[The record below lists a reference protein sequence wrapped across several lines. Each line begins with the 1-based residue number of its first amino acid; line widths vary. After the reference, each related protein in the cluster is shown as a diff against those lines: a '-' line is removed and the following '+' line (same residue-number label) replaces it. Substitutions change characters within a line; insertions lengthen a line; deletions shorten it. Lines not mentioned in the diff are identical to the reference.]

1 MPTDPGEVTRDRN
14 DSFKSVTGV
23 SIGCSAGN
31 LRNTDITAAVVESE
45 VRSNRRRSLLAVRIN
60 ETKTSYVWST
70 SFVAVSSLSA
80 VGFNTG
86 VDWALSMVS
95 VLETDSFA
103 DSLQEGLTI
112 DSVVASDV
120 ICIFLTNSPTQV
132 PSPLPRPE
140 GEPGAIAG
148 ASTSS
153 IIGVVVLVFMGTASV
168 VWALKRK
175 KHPESGSGLTEDDW
189 ITGVKSESADKS
201 PNSPR
206 SGRMVSQNVELVEMS
221 RNKFGKEK
229 LGSDTKQLPVL
240 QNVAYLD
247 LEGGTQLPGIVG
259 KDDKAGTEGTVN
271 GSSGAGTAKQRYLS
285 RLQRVRAQFTVFNAK
300 ESVKHDDVTIQES
313 GIVGRT
319 LAPTDAKADQMED
332 EEPALDLESDASCK
346 KEASAYISGDKR
358 QEYSPEEIT
367 NLLEKL
373 GLPEG
378 VALIP
383 PNALALKLKP
393 FAKITGAKLFKG
405 KFKGRTVMVKR
416 AFDDDLYSLV
426 SLLIALPPH
435 PHLLPLFG
443 VAELI
448 NNTVGT
454 PADSLRDKS
463 ALHLIGGFCG
473 GGALSAYCRLPTF
486 GPLEYVRCA
495 QELLGALAH
504 IHTCGHWHGDLRPE
518 HVLLENSGAVRLT
531 GFSSAQPF
539 DVVAFLTK
547 SDAAAPAGLSNHFRA
562 PAYVPPEFWVAARET
577 NSAAQSVSAEIMS
590 LEEHQQADV
599 YEAAV
604 TLWEL
609 WHKSEPFQGVSP
621 RDVAE
626 RVRNGDRPSFA
637 MPTSLLSPPDRGF
650 GTDGEGPPSRAPF
663 EAPKKLKALVH
674 ASWLHGP
681 RSRLLA
687 QVLHTDFTAEAT
699 PAIELALEIESKQFL
714 SAVSEAR
721 PGVLVDNAI
730 KLIEGDGNSSGSYL
744 PVAYSM
750 RGNRPVF
757 KGHMASRPVAAL
769 GVRVPIALHS
779 EDKIKHGK
787 MKFVAPGTPEGE
799 ATLDQAGLEVAHL
812 ATLSKHLNVL
822 TVYGVCAMTTPLSW
836 SAPGSSV
843 EGKKSPATLYV
854 VTDFVTCSNSDGD
867 SVHDLAT
874 YCRSGDQFTLAE
886 FARVGRELLSGLAH
900 LHAHG
905 IAHGNLCPS
914 TVLVERRY
922 RHGYRVKLA
931 DYGVKALQAAPEVS
945 VNSAE
950 VSDVNDVI
958 AIMEDPKRVPYM
970 SPEQFEARKASRDEA
985 RKAETSGDGG
995 ANKLAATQ
1003 SSDMYAL
1010 GVTLWELWF
1019 RASPF
1024 AGLSRSQVVKHVC
1037 GGSWLP
1043 FQDVP
1048 PDLSSTG
1055 ASRPAPAMSEA
1066 LCGLVMKCW
1075 AQSSGQRIVIDDA
1088 VASFEGLCASL
1099 VFLAAPS
1106 VRPVAQTGDSQDH
1119 LINPPAIVPGTEK
1132 NTTGQTGEE
1141 DAATATFVERMDPEV
1156 QAVLHSANLWR
1167 YAPRIANLG
1176 FGDDLELFN
1185 DHDLL
1190 DDSILLG
1197 PGIGMSKLDIRR
1209 LRSEQ
1214 GERRRQW
1221 IKNRILYGDDGVRTD
1236 AADAD
1241 SKGLKDSQQK
1251 TAGQVQMKTSE
1262 RKELESTAEGQL
1274 DEMRPKNA
1282 SVGLHKDIS
1291 FEHGTSI

>member
-1 MPTDPGEVTRDRN
+1 M
-14 DSFKSVTGV
+14 
-23 SIGCSAGN
+23 
-31 LRNTDITAAVVESE
+31 
-45 VRSNRRRSLLAVRIN
+45 
-60 ETKTSYVWST
+60 
-70 SFVAVSSLSA
+70 
-80 VGFNTG
+80 
-86 VDWALSMVS
+86 
-95 VLETDSFA
+95 
-103 DSLQEGLTI
+103 
-112 DSVVASDV
+112 
-120 ICIFLTNSPTQV
+120 
-132 PSPLPRPE
+132 
-140 GEPGAIAG
+140 
-148 ASTSS
+148 
-153 IIGVVVLVFMGTASV
+153 
-168 VWALKRK
+168 
-175 KHPESGSGLTEDDW
+175 
-189 ITGVKSESADKS
+189 
-201 PNSPR
+201 
-206 SGRMVSQNVELVEMS
+206 
-221 RNKFGKEK
+221 
-229 LGSDTKQLPVL
+229 
-240 QNVAYLD
+240 
-247 LEGGTQLPGIVG
+247 
-259 KDDKAGTEGTVN
+259 
-271 GSSGAGTAKQRYLS
+271 
-285 RLQRVRAQFTVFNAK
+285 
-300 ESVKHDDVTIQES
+300 
-313 GIVGRT
+313 
-319 LAPTDAKADQMED
+319 
-332 EEPALDLESDASCK
+332 
-346 KEASAYISGDKR
+346 
-358 QEYSPEEIT
+358 
-367 NLLEKL
+367 
-373 GLPEG
+373 
-378 VALIP
+378 
-383 PNALALKLKP
+383 
-393 FAKITGAKLFKG
+393 
-405 KFKGRTVMVKR
+405 
-416 AFDDDLYSLV
+416 
-426 SLLIALPPH
+426 
-435 PHLLPLFG
+435 
-443 VAELI
+443 
-448 NNTVGT
+448 
-454 PADSLRDKS
+454 
-463 ALHLIGGFCG
+463 
-473 GGALSAYCRLPTF
+473 
-486 GPLEYVRCA
+486 
-495 QELLGALAH
+495 
-504 IHTCGHWHGDLRPE
+504 
-518 HVLLENSGAVRLT
+518 
-531 GFSSAQPF
+531 
-539 DVVAFLTK
+539 
-547 SDAAAPAGLSNHFRA
+547 
-562 PAYVPPEFWVAARET
+562 
-577 NSAAQSVSAEIMS
+577 
-590 LEEHQQADV
+590 
-599 YEAAV
+599 
-604 TLWEL
+604 
-609 WHKSEPFQGVSP
+609 
-621 RDVAE
+621 
-626 RVRNGDRPSFA
+626 
-637 MPTSLLSPPDRGF
+637 
-650 GTDGEGPPSRAPF
+650 
-663 EAPKKLKALVH
+663 
-674 ASWLHGP
+674 
-681 RSRLLA
+681 
-687 QVLHTDFTAEAT
+687 
-699 PAIELALEIESKQFL
+699 
-714 SAVSEAR
+714 
-721 PGVLVDNAI
+721 
-730 KLIEGDGNSSGSYL
+730 
-744 PVAYSM
+744 
-750 RGNRPVF
+750 
-757 KGHMASRPVAAL
+757 
-769 GVRVPIALHS
+769 
-779 EDKIKHGK
+779 
-787 MKFVAPGTPEGE
+787 
-799 ATLDQAGLEVAHL
+799 
-812 ATLSKHLNVL
+812 
-822 TVYGVCAMTTPLSW
+822 
-836 SAPGSSV
+836 
-843 EGKKSPATLYV
+843 
-854 VTDFVTCSNSDGD
+854 
-867 SVHDLAT
+867 
-874 YCRSGDQFTLAE
+874 
-886 FARVGRELLSGLAH
+886 
-900 LHAHG
+900 
-905 IAHGNLCPS
+905 
-914 TVLVERRY
+914 LVERRY